1 MKDMENSKKET
12 NLVAKKREDKRRK
25 INEKIATAQSS
36 NVEIERQLRKLAT
49 KGGSLRF
56 VKVIRLY

>member
-49 KGGSLRF
+49 KGGSLN
-56 VKVIRLY
+56 VS